1 MYSWIHSLIQQ
12 KHAATPEPMVI
23 WKLASLIFDWVFID
37 FFIDFLLIFL
47 LIFFGIFF
55 CDLILIFE

>member
-37 FFIDFLLIFL
+37 FLLIFL
-47 LIFFGIFF
+47 LIFFIDFF
-55 CDLILIFE
+55 GLFFVI